1 MSLALG
7 IYAALA
13 TLAAV
18 LLAISR
24 REAETWL
31 RRWQK
36 MHADAC
42 DRANEWSAKA
52 RPHEATRAEWERT
65 RGENVDLR
73 RAKRIL
79 RRRLR
84 GVLYEA
90 RRWKAEAIDRGWT
103 REEHLRD
110 RRAAKALRRHAPAEA
125 LAILSE
131 PSAITRIEVPA
142 LSPEDRAALAALD
155 CGGLLDAKGSE

>member
-1 MSLALG
+1 MSAWTGVMLFGIFILALDTVFSRDT
-7 IYAALA
+7 IRYWRARYASVDAARDRWESRALA
-13 TLAAV
+13 AQSDARERADDAA
-18 LLAISR
+18 
-24 REAETWL
+24 E
-31 RRWQK
+31 
-36 MHADAC
+36 
-42 DRANEWSAKA
+42 
-52 RPHEATRAEWERT
+52 
-65 RGENVDLR
+65 
-73 RAKRIL
+73 AKRIL